1 MSDTQSAAPE
11 VPYQQDVAAPP
22 PALVAPSAGGGGLL
36 AVIERLAT
44 NPQLNLEVFD
54 RLLKARHDEE
64 DRAAKRAYLD
74 AKAKAKGELPPII
87 KTRLV
92 EYAHK
97 DGRGRTK
104 YKYEDLFDI
113 TQVVDPILAK
123 YGLSY
128 SHRVTQN
135 GVKITVTCIFS
146 HADGYS
152 EEFPQDGVE
161 DTSGQKS
168 ANQAVTSTITFMQ
181 RATLKQAL
189 GLAAG
194 RDNDGAGEPSPR
206 IVEEQA
212 NELRKLF
219 EDTGRSVVTML
230 QLLGVNE
237 IEDMNV
243 DQFMRV
249 RAALTIAKTEQKR
262 TKPGNDNAPRN

>member
-1 MSDTQSAAPE
+1 MSDTTQPAAE
-11 VPYQQDVAAPP
+11 VPYQLAAAPP
-22 PALVAPSAGGGGLL
+22 SEPLPPLASEGGGLL

-44 NPQLNLEVFD
+44 NPNLNLDVFD

-74 AKAKAKGELPPII
+74 AKAKAKGELPPIL
-87 KTRLV
+87 KTHLV
-92 EYAHK
+92 DYAHK

-123 YGLSY
+123 HGLSY

-135 GVKITVTCIFS
+135 GAKITVTCILS

-168 ANQAVTSTITFMQ
+168 ANQAITSTITFMQ

-194 RDNDGAGEPSPR
+194 RDDDGAGGTSPR
-206 IVEEQA
+206 ITPEQA
-212 NELRKLF
+212 TTLRMLIT
-219 EDTGRSVVTML
+219 DTGRSEAT
-230 QLLGVNE
+230 LLRLVGVDD
-237 IEDMNV
+237 IDDMNI
-243 DQFMRV
+243 DQWT
-249 RAALTIAKTEQKR
+249 RAKEVLDLAKAEQR
-262 TKPGNDNAPRN
+262 RKPGNDNAPRN

>member
-1 MSDTQSAAPE
+1 MSDNPTVAE
-11 VPYQQDVAAPP
+11 VPSPSAAAPP
-22 PALVAPSAGGGGLL
+22 SEPQPPSAPGGGGLL

-87 KTRLV
+87 KTHLV
-92 EYAHK
+92 DYPHK
-97 DGRGRTK
+97 DGRGRTR

-123 YGLSY
+123 HGLSY

-135 GVKITVTCIFS
+135 GPKITVTCIFS

-168 ANQAVTSTITFMQ
+168 ANQSITSTITFMQ

-194 RDNDGAGEPSPR
+194 RDDDGADGSSPK
-206 IVEEQA
+206 ISIEQA
-212 NELRKLF
+212 NELQKLID
-219 EDTGRSVVTML
+219 ETGRSQVTLLKLVGVDEVV
-230 QLLGVNE
+230 
-237 IEDMNV
+237 DMNV
-243 DQFMRV
+243 DQFT
-249 RAALTIAKTEQKR
+249 RAKQVLDLAKAERKR
-262 TKPGNDNAPRN
+262 GNAPGN

>member
-1 MSDTQSAAPE
+1 MSDNPSAAE
-11 VPYQQDVAAPP
+11 VPYPSAAAPP
-22 PALVAPSAGGGGLL
+22 LEPQPPSATGGGGLL

-44 NPQLNLEVFD
+44 NPHLNLEVFD

-87 KTRLV
+87 KTHLV
-92 EYAHK
+92 DYAHK

-113 TQVVDPILAK
+113 TQIVDPILAK
-123 YGLSY
+123 HGLSY

-135 GVKITVTCIFS
+135 GNKITVTCIFS

-194 RDNDGAGEPSPR
+194 RDNDGASETSPR
-206 IVEEQA
+206 IAPEQA
-212 NELRKLF
+212 NELRALV
-219 EDTGRSVVTML
+219 EQTGRSAST
-230 QLLGVNE
+230 LLKLVGVDE
-237 IEDMNV
+237 IEDMNL
-243 DQFMRV
+243 DQFK
-249 RAALTIAKTEQKR
+249 RAREVLDLAKAEQKAR
-262 TKPGNDNAPRN
+262 KNAPAG

>member
-1 MSDTQSAAPE
+1 MSDNQPAAG
-11 VPYQQDVAAPP
+11 VPYQSVAAPP
-22 PALVAPSAGGGGLL
+22 SDPGPPSSATEGGGLL

-44 NPQLNLEVFD
+44 NPALNLEVFD

-92 EYAHK
+92 DYPHK
-97 DGRGRTK
+97 DGRGRTS

-123 YGLSY
+123 HGLSY

-135 GVKITVTCIFS
+135 GAKITVTCIFS

-194 RDNDGAGEPSPR
+194 RDNDGQSEASPK
-206 IVEEQA
+206 ISIEQA
-212 NELRKLF
+212 NELQKLID
-219 EDTGRSVVTML
+219 DTGRSQAT
-230 QLLGVNE
+230 LLKLVGVE
-237 IEDMNV
+237 SVIDMNV
-243 DQFMRV
+243 DQYT
-249 RAALTIAKTEQKR
+249 RAKQVLDLAKAEKGR
-262 TKPGNDNAPRN
+262 KNAPGQ